1 MNDIAGEVGG
11 WLGGG
16 ARALDTFLSGDRN
29 PGLNPQTRNL
39 IRNTQAVGDVVSGG
53 AVRAMQG
60 GPDAVQR
67 FAAQQAALYAAG
79 LAAGP
84 ALGAAGKGLQKAR
97 NVPKVAKAI
106 SKAEARLANVMPV
119 SAKTVRQMQRE
130 NAMMTLRIAERGQRR
145 YVEQQ
150 QKTARMANQFIKQYE
165 ANNPVYMRAEA
176 MWFEDVG
183 DQYRAAN
190 AMHGT
195 PIDIDRKA
203 IHRNLNRSANEIFRE
218 TLDRMAKAE
227 NPRPGWQNDA
237 INQLKFDIEEA
248 RNYQRAR
255 GILHRI
261 GIERTR
267 RLPKPDSIEKQLAA
281 EFRAEELKDRVEVQL
296 LRSAL
301 RRGAPPPRR

>member
-1 MNDIAGEVGG
+1 MARRAPRNPLNDIAGEVGG

-16 ARALDTFLSGDRN
+16 ARALDALLSGDRN

-39 IRNTQAVGDVVSGG
+39 IRNTQVVGDVVSGG
-53 AVRAMQG
+53 AVTAMQG

-67 FAAQQAALYAAG
+67 FAAQQAAFYAAG
-79 LAAGP
+79 LATGP
-84 ALGAAGKGLQKAR
+84 ALGAAGKGLQKAK
-97 NVPKVAKAI
+97 NIPKVAKAI

-130 NAMMTLRIAERGQRR
+130 NAMMTLRVAERGQRR

-150 QKTARMANQFIKQYE
+150 RKTARMANQFIKQYE

-176 MWFEDVG
+176 MWMEDI
-183 DQYRAAN
+183 DRQYRAAN
-190 AMHGT
+190 AMPGT

-203 IHRNLNRSANEIFRE
+203 IHRNLNKSANEVFQE
-218 TLDRMAKAE
+218 TVRRMSHVE
-227 NPRPGWQNDA
+227 NPYPGWQNEA
-237 INQLKFDIEEA
+237 VNQLKADIEEA

-261 GIERTR
+261 GIERTQ

-281 EFRAEELKDRVEVQL
+281 EFRAEEL
-296 LRSAL
+296 
-301 RRGAPPPRR
+301 